1 MTPRSTTPNGTF
13 NLATDAVLVRTI
25 IGRAGAKAK
34 SKTLQREAAA
44 THHADLESLDMKVS
58 KLARAALDTIVK
70 LESAARA
77 AFYFGTVRW
86 DDNAYRLVPATRF
99 AALMVELNDFKNR
112 YYDAAEELVAQQA
125 ELAADFRKRVGP
137 VLAAETRFPSAA
149 ELRASYRFEIRT
161 MPLADPNDLR
171 LRHVDPRVVDD
182 IKASVN
188 AAYAERLVAAQQ
200 EVIERLRER
209 VAAIKDALSRKKG
222 RLHDS
227 LTANLDKEI
236 EALPHLNITND
247 PEIARLIERVRAE
260 LGGLE
265 LAELKDSPKD
275 RRATAKVASTVLDD
289 LKNFGL
295 K

>member
-1 MTPRSTTPNGTF
+1 MTPRKATF
-13 NLATDAVLVRTI
+13 NLATDAVLMRVI
-25 IGRAGAKAK
+25 IGRAGAKAR

-44 THHADLESLDMKVS
+44 THHADIDSLDTKVS
-58 KLARAALDTIVK
+58 KLARAALDPIVK
-70 LESAARA
+70 LESAARS

-99 AALMVELNDFKNR
+99 AALMAELNDFKNR
-112 YYDAAEELVAQQA
+112 YYDAVQELVAQHPA
-125 ELAADFRKRVGP
+125 LEADYRKRVGS
-137 VLAAETRFPSAA
+137 VLASETKFPDART
-149 ELRASYRFEIRT
+149 LRESYRFEIRQ

-171 LRHVDPRVVDD
+171 LRHVDPRVVDE

-188 AAYAERLVAAQQ
+188 DAYAERLAAAQQ

-209 VAAIKDALSRKKG
+209 VAAIKDAVSRKKG

-227 LTANLDKEI
+227 LAANLDKEV

-247 PEIARLIERVRAE
+247 PEIARLIERVRSE

-265 LAELKDSPKD
+265 LSELKQSPKE
-275 RRATAKVASTVLDD
+275 RRATAKVASSVLDD

-295 K
+295 